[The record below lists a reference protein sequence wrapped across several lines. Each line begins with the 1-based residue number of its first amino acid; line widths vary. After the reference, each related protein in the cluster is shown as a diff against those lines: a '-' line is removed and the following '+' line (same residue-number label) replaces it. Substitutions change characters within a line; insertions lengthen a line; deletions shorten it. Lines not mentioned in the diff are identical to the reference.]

1 MSRPRRALLALVT
14 ASAVA
19 GTARAQPAARDE
31 ATPPGA
37 DGPAPAEPRG
47 AAPAEPTDGG
57 AATPTPAAGDAA
69 TAPPVAP
76 ASDGEPGAEPAS
88 GLEAICDIA
97 PDACPRLD
105 LAAEAAKPLDEVIY
119 SVQPLY
125 ALKKRRFQL
134 LPYWSITLNDQFVQH
149 PGPGLS
155 VSYYLAEVVAVGATF
170 NYYRAFNVDSAFN
183 ADVRRSVRVGVPLS
197 EYDWGASLDL
207 VYVMGHGKF
216 AGFGDFI
223 FTWDTFLVGGGGL
236 LRTRPIAV
244 IDPDNRAFSFTS
256 KLAGHAGVG
265 VRIFFTRWLAAALE
279 LRDYVFQ
286 DHLES
291 LQTPI
296 DPMAA
301 RDPETWYGERE
312 IVNDVQAQFG
322 VAVFVPFTFEYH
334 LPP

>member
-88 GLEAICDIA
+88 GLEAICDID

-149 PGPGLS
+149 PGPRPLGELLPRRGGRRGGDLQLLPRLQRRQR
-155 VSYYLAEVVAVGATF
+155 VQRRRPPLRPGGGA
-170 NYYRAFNVDSAFN
+170 ALG
-183 ADVRRSVRVGVPLS
+183 VRLGR
-197 EYDWGASLDL
+197 GASILS
-207 VYVMGHGKF
+207 
-216 AGFGDFI
+216 
-223 FTWDTFLVGGGGL
+223 T
-236 LRTRPIAV
+236 
-244 IDPDNRAFSFTS
+244 
-256 KLAGHAGVG
+256 
-265 VRIFFTRWLAAALE
+265 
-279 LRDYVFQ
+279 
-286 DHLES
+286 
-291 LQTPI
+291 
-296 DPMAA
+296 
-301 RDPETWYGERE
+301 
-312 IVNDVQAQFG
+312 
-322 VAVFVPFTFEYH
+322 
-334 LPP
+334 